1 MTGHKQKFD
10 FLSLVELDSK
20 VTVTCTGFIPDL
32 YSIPWF
38 LTMFSHVFPLHK
50 IFHLWD
56 RLLLGNSSYPLCI
69 GLAVLQQLR
78 AQLME
83 AQFNECILLF
93 SDMPAV
99 DIDNVVSN
107 SMDIFTSTP
116 ASLTWRQHEC
126 DRDSAGPLDMSPLP
140 IHVLKMEKVGRL
152 SGAEVLSLMEGEVKK
167 LVCVDVRSVEEF
179 KLGTL
184 PGAVN
189 IPSEGAFDEFGNLS
203 VGSDILDVAMKKGQI
218 IVVMGSSKDND
229 WQIFAEKLVS
239 CQYRRVATLHG
250 GAEVFYGAGV
260 LVVPH
265 A

>member
-1 MTGHKQKFD
+1 
-10 FLSLVELDSK
+10 
-20 VTVTCTGFIPDL
+20 
-32 YSIPWF
+32 
-38 LTMFSHVFPLHK
+38 
-50 IFHLWD
+50 
-56 RLLLGNSSYPLCI
+56 
-69 GLAVLQQLR
+69 
-78 AQLME
+78 
-83 AQFNECILLF
+83 
-93 SDMPAV
+93 
-99 DIDNVVSN
+99 
-107 SMDIFTSTP
+107 
-116 ASLTWRQHEC
+116 
-126 DRDSAGPLDMSPLP
+126 
-140 IHVLKMEKVGRL
+140 MEKVGRL